1 MAEKKIKSGGLLKSF
16 LIYLFLVYVAFVLSD
31 LVLMKFVRP
40 EFVSKLNA
48 KDKVGTEGVVE
59 AETGSFA
66 VSDIGSKASF
76 TDKIVERNIFNSG
89 KMPEPLANLKNQN
102 NPDEEV
108 IEDRDPVLTGLQI
121 VLEGTIVHRN
131 PFRSLATLTASGKM
145 LSYAVGDEVP
155 GLAEIISVVRKK
167 VIFRNLKNKRLEYA
181 EISRDQVRPKRVAVK
196 RAQPSLKKP
205 KGLVERDGNRFT
217 AKRSD
222 VNKQLSNLSQLARQ
236 ANSRPAR
243 DPATG
248 ELLGYEIFAI
258 QPGSL
263 FENLGLKNG
272 DIISEVNGVKI
283 SNPAKAMSMFNQ
295 LKTASEIN
303 VSINRNGSSEEL
315 EYTIED

>member
-1 MAEKKIKSGGLLKSF
+1 MAEKKLKSRSLLKSF
-16 LIYLFLVYVAFVLSD
+16 LIYLFLLYLAFVLSD
-31 LVLMKFVRP
+31 LVLIKFVRP
-40 EFVSKLNA
+40 EFVSKLSA
-48 KDKVGTEGVVE
+48 KDKAVASGVIE
-59 AETGSFA
+59 PETGSFEVA
-66 VSDIGSKASF
+66 DIGSKGSF

-89 KMPEPLANLKNQN
+89 PMPEPIANLQNKNKG
-102 NPDEEV
+102 EEI
-108 IEDRDPVLTGLQI
+108 IEDNDPVLTGLQI

-155 GLAEIISVVRKK
+155 GMAEIVSVVRKK
-167 VIFRNLKNKRLEYA
+167 VIFRNLRNKKLEYA
-181 EISRDQVRPKRVAVK
+181 EISRDQTQPQRAEVK
-196 RAQPSLKKP
+196 RTRPITKP
-205 KGLVERDGNRFT
+205 KGMVQRDGNRFT
-217 AKRSD
+217 AKRAD
-222 VNKQLSNLSQLARQ
+222 VNKQLSNISQLARQ

-248 ELLGYEIFAI
+248 ELIGYEIFAI
-258 QPGSL
+258 QPNSL

-295 LKTASEIN
+295 LKSASEIN